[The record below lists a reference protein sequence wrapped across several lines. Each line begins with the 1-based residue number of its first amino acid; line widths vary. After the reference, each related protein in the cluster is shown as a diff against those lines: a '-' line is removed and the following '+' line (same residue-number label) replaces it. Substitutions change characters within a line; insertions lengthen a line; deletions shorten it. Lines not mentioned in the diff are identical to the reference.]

1 MLSTYESANGIG
13 DYSSPYNII
22 FYPVSSSSYGAKA
35 ACFYIHGGA
44 LADQRCVAYLGGT
57 LADQRC
63 VHVPVCACMCVCVC
77 VVHRGV
83 LADQRCA
90 CGCHGGSAGG
100 CRGLTSR
107 HNLTPVL
114 ILLPPSRTRTHHIIL
129 PSPRNCSPPSPLCSS
144 LQTILMPMANAQL
157 MKINSNSTFYS
168 YQWRW
173 AGQGGR
179 EGP

>member
-1 MLSTYESANGIG
+1 MSRQMALAITH
-13 DYSSPYNII
+13 P
-22 FYPVSSSSYGAKA
+22 PTTSSSTQSVPAPMGPRLHAFTYMGGRWQIRGAWHTWEGRWQ
-35 ACFYIHGGA
+35 ISGA
-44 LADQRCVAYLGGT
+44 YMCLF
-57 LADQRC
+57 
-63 VHVPVCACMCVCVC
+63 VHACVCVC

-173 AGQGGR
+173 AGV
-179 EGP
+179 GP